1 MRKIQL
7 LSFLF
12 LSVLIASA
20 QSNFRVMSY
29 NLLNFPQGQMPS
41 RIDTLEIIL
50 DAYRPD
56 LFMIQELKS
65 EAGLNQIEDAL
76 DNLGYANFAAAEFI
90 SQQSTPG
97 TPNPLQQSLL
107 FNQSKF
113 GLKDQ
118 GYVITIH
125 RDINYY
131 RLFIK
136 DSQLENGA
144 DTTFFYA
151 VVCHLKSSEGNA
163 NEQDR
168 LEMVESYMEWHNSLD
183 ENALV
188 IFAGDYNVYYS
199 AEPCY
204 QALLSVANT
213 PRFYDPISS
222 PGSWNNN
229 PGFSAIHTQCTR
241 TNNIFNDGA
250 SGGMDDRFDQILM
263 SEMFF
268 DNASTLRYADD
279 TYAAFGNSGDC
290 FNENITDCNGG
301 VLSDAV
307 MSALYYMSDHLP
319 VILELESDLSL
330 STQNLASASFE
341 IRDAGVAGKFNVN
354 SNGGMLNW
362 TVYSYIGQEL
372 QRGSQLLNQGQES
385 IQIPLNYLPIGTY
398 VILFKQ
404 EEQYLGLKYL
414 NTQTW

>member
-1 MRKIQL
+1 MAI
-7 LSFLF
+7 
-12 LSVLIASA
+12 A

-65 EAGLNQIEDAL
+65 EAGLNQIEDVL

-90 SQQSTPG
+90 PQQSEPG

-136 DSQLENGA
+136 DSQLQNGA
-144 DTTFFYA
+144 DTTYLYA
-151 VVCHLKSSEGNA
+151 VVCHLKSSEGDA
-163 NEQDR
+163 NEQSR
-168 LEMVESYMEWHNSLD
+168 LEMVQSYMDWHNSLD
-183 ENALV
+183 EEALV
-188 IFAGDYNVYYS
+188 IFAGDFNVYSS

-204 QALLSVANT
+204 QALLSVANS
-213 PRFYDPISS
+213 PRLYDPISS

-241 TNNIFNDGA
+241 TNTIFNDGA

-263 SEMFF
+263 SEKFF
-268 DNASTLRYADD
+268 DNTSTLRYSDES
-279 TYAAFGNSGDC
+279 YAAFGNSGDC

-301 VLSDAV
+301 NLSDAV

-319 VILELESDLSL
+319 VVLEMESDISL
-330 STQNLASASFE
+330 STPDLASNSFE
-341 IRDAGVAGKFNVN
+341 IRNSGFAGKFQVN
-354 SNGGMLNW
+354 SKGGMLQW
-362 TVYSYIGQEL
+362 TVYSYLGQEL
-372 QRGSQLLNQGQES
+372 EQGSLMLNQGQQS
-385 IQIPLNYLPIGTY
+385 IQIPLNNLPLGTY
-398 VILFKQ
+398 VILFQ
-404 EEQYLGLKYL
+404 LEEEYLGLKYL
-414 NTQTW
+414 NTQIR